1 MNFISVHDDNTLIS
15 ALELLSVLDHLQHDD
30 EEASVWQELFEA
42 IILCILTQAFLWS
55 FFVRESVQ
63 RNKHFRNLY
72 KHSLEAAEFCENLLK
87 QLTDNLNSLE
97 IMLQQTHQQI
107 VKWPGKVIIALCS
120 LRALS
125 STGPGQLAQ
134 GQPRASPEPV
144 WLAQRAR
151 GWPRANLTCSENLVL
166 I

>member
-15 ALELLSVLDHLQHDD
+15 ALELLSVLDYLQHDD

-42 IILCILTQAFLWS
+42 IILCILTQVFLWS
-55 FFVRESVQ
+55 SFVRESVQ

-97 IMLQQTHQQI
+97 IMLQQT
-107 VKWPGKVIIALCS
+107 
-120 LRALS
+120 
-125 STGPGQLAQ
+125 
-134 GQPRASPEPV
+134 
-144 WLAQRAR
+144 
-151 GWPRANLTCSENLVL
+151 ENLKRQKDIIKRL
-166 I
+166 